1 MIKGWFKIAKKKF
14 IEERVYSFS
23 IRRNMMFVGDF
34 DEYGIVIVTSPVM
47 SQPIRQSDWYYDIRN
62 QKGFTQKF
70 LYALELGKQKEFH
83 FSYDLKKSKM
93 AILN

>member
-34 DEYGIVIVTSPVM
+34 DEYRLRHDGRGHYDYS
-47 SQPIRQSDWYYDIRN
+47 IRQSDWYYDIRN

-93 AILN
+93 AI